1 MKNLIS
7 KIANLPVGVI
17 ATCVGMATLS
27 NVYLTL
33 GYTGIRHVSMMIA
46 AVIWIAAFI
55 KITVHFKTFKQEYQN
70 VVPASLYATFTML
83 MMILGSYIFSYQQ
96 TIGKA
101 IWLTG
106 VCLHIL
112 HILIF
117 TYRNVIKG
125 VKKETFIPSWFV
137 TYNGLLVSTVV
148 GTAMNEPMLSKCIVF
163 YGITVFIIIIPFM
176 IIRMIKR
183 PIPDALYHT
192 SAILLAPSSLCL
204 VSYLNVIPNPNAVV
218 IYCLYAAV
226 FATLIFILISIP
238 KFFKPAFHPG
248 FAGLTFPL
256 AIGVVA
262 SMKMSNFLMAQG
274 METLGAFIK
283 EVSGIQI
290 YMTTAIIA
298 FVFYNFVR
306 LFVKSYQK

>member
-1 MKNLIS
+1 MNNLLK
-7 KIANLPVGVI
+7 KIGNLPVGVI
-17 ATCVGMATLS
+17 ATSVGLATLA
-27 NVYLTL
+27 NAYLTV
-33 GYTGIRHVSMMIA
+33 GYVGIRHVSMAIA
-46 AVIWIAAFI
+46 AIVWIAAFV
-55 KITVHFKTFKQEYQN
+55 KLTLHFQTFKQEYQN

-83 MMILGSYIFSYQQ
+83 TMILGSYIFAYQP

-101 IWLTG
+101 IWLIG

-148 GTAMNEPMLSKCIVF
+148 GTAMNEPLLSKFIVY
-163 YGITVFIIIIPFM
+163 YGITVFVIIIPFM
-176 IIRMIKR
+176 IIRLIKR

-204 VSYLNVIPNPNAVV
+204 VSYLNVIENPNATVV
-218 IYCLYAAV
+218 YCLYAAV
-226 FATLIFILISIP
+226 FATLIFILINIP
-238 KFFKPAFHPG
+238 KFFKPSFHPG

-262 SMKMSNFLMAQG
+262 SMKMSTFLLAQG
-274 METLGAFIK
+274 MDTLGSFIK
-283 EVSGIQI
+283 EVSGIQL

-298 FVFYNFVR
+298 FVFYNFVK

>member
-1 MKNLIS
+1 MKNLIT
-7 KIANLPVGVI
+7 KIANLPVGML
-17 ATCVGMATLS
+17 ATCVGLVTLS
-27 NVYLTL
+27 NAYLTL
-33 GYTGIRHVSMMIA
+33 GFAGIRHICIMISA
-46 AVIWIAAFI
+46 IIWISAFI
-55 KITVHFKTFKQEYQN
+55 KITVHFKTFKHEYQN

-83 MMILGSYIFSYQQ
+83 TMILGSYIFTYQA

-106 VCLHIL
+106 VCLHII

-148 GTAMNEPMLSKCIVF
+148 GTAMNEPILSKYIVY
-163 YGITVFIIIIPFM
+163 YGITIFLIIIPFM

-183 PIPDALYHT
+183 PLPDAVYHT
-192 SAILLAPSSLCL
+192 SAILLAPSSLCV
-204 VSYLNVIPNPNAVV
+204 VSYLNVISNPNPLVV
-218 IYCLYAAV
+218 YGLYAAV
-226 FATLIFILISIP
+226 FATLIFILINIP
-238 KFFKPAFHPG
+238 KYFKQSFHPG

-262 SMKMSNFLMAQG
+262 SMKVSNFLMAQG
-274 METLGAFIK
+274 METIGTFIK
-283 EVSGIQI
+283 EVSGIQLYI
-290 YMTTAIIA
+290 TTTIIA
-298 FVFYNFVR
+298 FVFYNFVKM
-306 LFVKSYQK
+306 FVKSYQK

>member
-83 MMILGSYIFSYQQ
+83 TMILGSYIFSYQQ

-125 VKKETFIPSWFV
+125 VKKETFIPSWF
-137 TYNGLLVSTVV
+137 TSFNRCWNGYERANVIKMYCLLWNYS
-148 GTAMNEPMLSKCIVF
+148 
-163 YGITVFIIIIPFM
+163 
-176 IIRMIKR
+176 
-183 PIPDALYHT
+183 LYHYY
-192 SAILLAPSSLCL
+192 P
-204 VSYLNVIPNPNAVV
+204 
-218 IYCLYAAV
+218 IYDY
-226 FATLIFILISIP
+226 P
-238 KFFKPAFHPG
+238 
-248 FAGLTFPL
+248 
-256 AIGVVA
+256 
-262 SMKMSNFLMAQG
+262 
-274 METLGAFIK
+274 
-283 EVSGIQI
+283 
-290 YMTTAIIA
+290 YD
-298 FVFYNFVR
+298 
-306 LFVKSYQK
+306 